1 MPIISSAQ
9 EMDKKGLDDR
19 INEAFKPIANWFE
32 SVILHDF
39 PITESLF
46 GTGIPT
52 IIILLVGGAL
62 FFTIYF
68 GFVNI
73 RHFSTAINT
82 VRGKFDSLD
91 KKDKTTTDGEVTHFQ
106 ALATA
111 VSGTVGNGNIAGVA
125 MAML

>member
-1 MPIISSAQ
+1 MHLNQKKFAILIISLLMPIISSAQ
-9 EMDKKGLDDR
+9 EMDKKGLDDK

-52 IIILLVGGAL
+52 IIILLVGGEL

-68 GFVNI
+68 L
-73 RHFSTAINT
+73 
-82 VRGKFDSLD
+82 SLI
-91 KKDKTTTDGEVTHFQ
+91 H
-106 ALATA
+106 
-111 VSGTVGNGNIAGVA
+111 I
-125 MAML
+125 

>member
-9 EMDKKGLDDR
+9 EMNKKGLDDK

-39 PITESLF
+39 PITQSLF

-68 GFVNI
+68 GF
-73 RHFSTAINT
+73 RCMDT
-82 VRGKFDSLD
+82 R
-91 KKDKTTTDGEVTHFQ
+91 
-106 ALATA
+106 
-111 VSGTVGNGNIAGVA
+111 
-125 MAML
+125 